1 MMTQDPV
8 ISKITD
14 GLYIGNSA
22 AAKNCDLLNQF
33 GITAVFNF
41 GSLYKR
47 DQHYP
52 AMVFDYVL
60 PSQELMDSEIPK
72 TMLKLDS
79 IAEDIHATLAESH
92 RILVV
97 CSDGKNKSTLAVGY
111 YLIKKASRNL
121 DVVVETLESAY
132 CNSSMDDAAL
142 RTSRALTMASFRK
155 VLRLASKP

>member
-1 MMTQDPV
+1 MMTQEPL
-8 ISKITD
+8 IAKITD
-14 GLYIGNSA
+14 NVYIGNGASA
-22 AAKNCDLLNQF
+22 RNCDLLNQL

-41 GSLYKR
+41 SSLYQR
-47 DQHYP
+47 DQQYP

-72 TMLKLDS
+72 TMIKLDS

-121 DVVVETLESAY
+121 DVVVEVLESAY
-132 CNSSMDDAAL
+132 CNSSMDEKAL
-142 RTSRALTMASFRK
+142 KASRALTMASFRK
-155 VLRLASKP
+155 VLRLASKS

>member
-1 MMTQDPV
+1 MSQDPV

-14 GLYIGNSA
+14 SLYIGNSA
-22 AAKNCDLLNQF
+22 AAKNCDLLNQL

-47 DQHYP
+47 DQQYP
-52 AMVFDYVL
+52 AIVFDYVL

-72 TMLKLDS
+72 TMLKLES
-79 IAEDIHATLAESH
+79 IAEDINATINDSH

-111 YLIKKASRNL
+111 YLIKKASRPL
-121 DVVVETLESAY
+121 DVVVEVLESAY
-132 CNSSMDDAAL
+132 CNRSMDEVTL
-142 RTSRALTMASFRK
+142 RGSRALTMASFRK
-155 VLRLASKP
+155 VLRLASCSK